1 MQEQTYELYC
11 HTNTV
16 NGKKYVGITM
26 RGAEKRWGANGSR
39 YKGQA
44 LGYAIEKY
52 GWDAFEHEVLLTGLT
67 KEQAEEEE
75 RRLIKELG
83 TMVPNGYN
91 LTTGGELGKDVS
103 DETREK
109 LRATHLGKPK
119 KPDAIAKTAA
129 AHRGKNV
136 SAETRRKLSE
146 ARKGLRETE
155 EWRRKIG
162 ESSKGRKWTES
173 QREKYMS
180 NRVYRYGAEAA
191 NSRKVAQYSKNGD
204 LIRTFDCMSDAAK
217 TINNNHHISECCQ
230 GKVPSAGGYVWKYID
245 E

>member
-1 MQEQTYELYC
+1 MQEQSYELYC

-44 LGYAIEKY
+44 IGYAIEKY
-52 GWDAFEHEVLLTGLT
+52 GWNAFEHEVLLTGLT

-91 LTTGGELGKDVS
+91 LTSGGNLGTVLS
-103 DETREK
+103 DESREK
-109 LRATHLGKPK
+109 LRAVHLGKSKNPE
-119 KPDAIAKTAA
+119 AVAKTAA
-129 AHRGKNV
+129 AHRGKTV
-136 SAETRRKLSE
+136 STETRKKLSD
-146 ARKGLRETE
+146 ALKGHKESE
-155 EWRRKIG
+155 EWRRHIG
-162 ESSKGRKWTES
+162 EGLKGRKWTER
-173 QREKYMS
+173 QRENYMR
-180 NRVYRYGAEAA
+180 NRVYCRGAEVAT
-191 NSRKVAQYSKNGD
+191 SRKVAQYTKSGE
-204 LIRTFDCMSDAAK
+204 LVMMFDCIRDAER